1 MDMHVIL
8 DIDQTMIDSMSLWEY
23 NRNKNNLR
31 KPDYSFNDVVVW
43 ERPHLKQFLNYLNK
57 NIRYIS
63 IWTNGTEPWLN
74 LVVNNIISKYIPKKR
89 LFLLMSID
97 YSTPYN
103 INNTQIFVKQVP
115 PILKRNSQY
124 NVSLKNTVLVDD
136 NYYNCSYNKY
146 NSIPVKKFFA
156 MEEKNRKNNEL
167 LCVIDIIN
175 TLKNSQDVNLTLKN
189 VYDRI
194 PEYDKLFTNL
204 Y

>member
-194 PEYDKLFTNL
+194 PEYDKLLTNL

>member
-194 PEYDKLFTNL
+194 PEYNKLFTNL

>member
-124 NVSLKNTVLVDD
+124 NVSLKNTVLIDD

-194 PEYDKLFTNL
+194 PEYNKLFTNL